1 MGLRRPAYLV
11 GFGIVAGAT
20 LAMAVLGLAGVT
32 PGSRLL
38 EVLLFAVPALLVVA
52 TVRVWREHLRLGAS
66 EHRYRMLVEEL
77 PVGLYLDLPDASA
90 TNVYSNP
97 EIVRM
102 LGYPAERW
110 AFDAGFFASILHPD
124 DRERVLAEVRDGI
137 ENGRFDEIYR
147 LRHADGS
154 FRWIADRGR
163 LVSDERG
170 TPLYVQG
177 VLLDVTAEK
186 DAEAQALQLQRQ
198 YESLVTRLPLV
209 TYIED
214 AAEFGQTVYISPQV
228 VDLLGYP
235 VDRWVNEQDFFFS
248 VVDPGMVDGVRA
260 DREAGRIE
268 TSRELRLIASDGSE
282 RWVDSRRTLVTDKD
296 GAALYVLGFW
306 VDMTQRHQL
315 EQQLRRHER
324 LDAVGELAAG
334 IVHNFNNMLFAINGY
349 ADRAS
354 SRDSLAE
361 VRSDLAVIRE
371 TGDRAK
377 RLVDDLLAFSRK
389 QSLVPEPAD
398 LRQVIENVLSLLR
411 QLLGAQVTIRF
422 DAPAKPMI
430 ATIDRS
436 RFEQA
441 LVNLAINARDAMP
454 DGGELTIDLHS
465 QDSPDGRLIVLAIT
479 DTGEGIPEHIAEHV
493 FDPFVTTKKHGTGLG
508 LASAYGTIRQC
519 GGTIRIAHTTAD
531 HGTTFEITLPTSEA
545 A

>member
-11 GFGIVAGAT
+11 GFGVVAGAT
-20 LAMAVLGLAGVT
+20 LAMAGLGLAGLT

-38 EVLLFAVPALLVVA
+38 EALLFAVLAVLAAV
-52 TVRVWREHLRLGAS
+52 TVRLWREHSRMGAS

-97 EIVRM
+97 EVVRM

-110 AFDAGFFASILHPD
+110 AFDADFFPSILHPD

-137 ENGRFDEIYR
+137 ENGRFNDSYR
-147 LRHADGS
+147 LRHADGGY
-154 FRWIADRGR
+154 RWIADRGR
-163 LVSDERG
+163 LVNDERG
-170 TPLYVQG
+170 KPLYVQG
-177 VLLDVTAEK
+177 VLLDVTSEK
-186 DAEAQALQLQRQ
+186 EAEAQALQLQRQ

-214 AAEFGQTVYISPQV
+214 AAEIGRTVYISPQV

-235 VDRWVNEQDFFFS
+235 VDRWVNEQGFFFT
-248 VVDPGMVDGVRA
+248 VLDPAIAGGVRA
-260 DREAGRIE
+260 DRAAGQIE

-282 RWVDSRRTLVTDKD
+282 RWVDSRRTLVTDED

-306 VDMTQRHQL
+306 VDITQRHQL

-334 IVHNFNNMLFAINGY
+334 IVHNFNNMLLAINLY

-354 SRDSLAE
+354 SRDSLDE

-371 TGDRAK
+371 TGDRAS
-377 RLVDDLLAFSRK
+377 RLVDDLLAFSRN
-389 QSLVPEPAD
+389 QSLAPEPAD
-398 LRQVIENVLSLLR
+398 LRHVIENVLSLLR

-422 DAPAKPMI
+422 DAPTEAMV

-454 DGGELTIDLHS
+454 EGGELTIELNS
-465 QDSPDGRLIVLAIT
+465 QDGPDGRSIVLAVS
-479 DTGEGIPEHIAEHV
+479 DTGEGIPEQIAEHV
-493 FDPFVTTKKHGTGLG
+493 FDPFVTTKEHGTGLG
-508 LASAYGTIRQC
+508 LASTYGTIRQC
-519 GGTIRIAHTTAD
+519 GGTIRIADTIAD
-531 HGTTFEITLPTSEA
+531 HGTTFEITLPASEA